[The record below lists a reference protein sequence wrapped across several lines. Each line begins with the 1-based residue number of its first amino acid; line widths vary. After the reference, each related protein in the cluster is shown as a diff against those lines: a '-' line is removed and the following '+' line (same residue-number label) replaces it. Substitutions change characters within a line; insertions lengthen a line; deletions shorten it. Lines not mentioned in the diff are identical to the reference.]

1 MQIVLPGALPDPR
14 EAREL
19 TPHML
24 KTAPTLGRWLEQ
36 SRAAVTQASPAVSG
50 CTPYERW
57 QLARRGFVPG
67 REQNFCAGLGPLWG
81 AGQAEPGTPD
91 APVWLA
97 ELVHVSPSREG
108 ARLLAACQLDI
119 APDES
124 VALFEAA
131 HSAFDGSGFQ
141 ARPLATEHWRIIIED
156 DFSPVCASPRLVSL
170 SSVNEWWPQE
180 AAARPWRKLVNELQ
194 MTWFEHPV
202 NLARQERGLPAVNS
216 LWLFG
221 GARPEQFPA
230 AQKIESAQVHEE
242 LLDPMLAHDWSA
254 WLQALGE
261 LETRVLQ
268 PLASTRPAVVLIG
281 SDKYV
286 ELKNRGRLAGLLP
299 GARESWRSWWSPRD

>member
-24 KTAPTLGRWLEQ
+24 KAAPTLARWLEQ
-36 SRAAVTQASPAVSG
+36 SRATVTQANPGVSG
-50 CTPYERW
+50 CTSYERW
-57 QLARRGFVPG
+57 QLAARGFVPG
-67 REQNFCAGLGPLWG
+67 RGQNFCAGLGPLWG
-81 AGQAEPGTPD
+81 ADPAAPD
-91 APVWLA
+91 APDTPVWLA

-108 ARLLAACQLDI
+108 ARLLAASQLDI

-131 HSAFDGSGFQ
+131 HSAFQGSGFQ
-141 ARPLATEHWRIIIED
+141 ARPLDTQHWRIAIEG

-170 SSVNEWWPQE
+170 SSVNEWWPQDT
-180 AAARPWRKLVNELQ
+180 AARPWRKLVNELQ

-202 NLARQERGLPAVNS
+202 NLARQERGLPPINS

-221 GARPEQFPA
+221 GARPEQFPTA
-230 AQKIESAQVHEE
+230 HKTEPFQVHEE
-242 LLDPMLAHDWSA
+242 LLGPMLAHDWSA

-261 LETRVLQ
+261 LEARVLR
-268 PLASTRPAVVLIG
+268 PSASSRPGLVLLG
-281 SDKYV
+281 GDKYV
-286 ELKNRGRLAGLLP
+286 ELTSRGRLAALLP
-299 GARESWRSWWSPRD
+299 GARSSWRSWWSPRD

>member
-36 SRAAVTQASPAVSG
+36 SRAAVTQASPSVAG

-57 QLARRGFVPG
+57 QLARRGFVPT
-67 REQNFCAGLGPLWG
+67 RAQNFCAGLGPLW
-81 AGQAEPGTPD
+81 APAQAAPD

-108 ARLLAACQLDI
+108 ARLLAARQLDI

-131 HSAFDGSGFQ
+131 HSVFDGSGFQ
-141 ARPLATEHWRIIIED
+141 ARPLDTERWRIAIEG

-170 SSVNEWWPQE
+170 TSVNEWWPQE

-194 MTWFEHPV
+194 MLWFEHPV
-202 NLARQERGLPAVNS
+202 NLARQERGLPPVNS

-221 GARPEQFPA
+221 GAMPKQFPA
-230 AQKIESAQVHEE
+230 MQESEPVQVHEE
-242 LLDPMLAHDWSA
+242 LLEPMLAHDWGA
-254 WLQALGE
+254 WLQALGD
-261 LETRVLQ
+261 LETRVLR
-268 PLASTRPAVVLIG
+268 PLAASRPGLVLLG
-281 SDKYV
+281 SDRYV
-286 ELKNRGRLAGLLP
+286 ELKDRGRLAGLLP
-299 GARESWRSWWSPRD
+299 GRRESWRNWWSPRD

>member
-24 KTAPTLGRWLEQ
+24 KAAPTLGRWLEQ
-36 SRAAVTQASPAVSG
+36 SRATVTQASPGVSG

-67 REQNFCAGLGPLWG
+67 RGQNFCAGLGPLWS
-81 AGQAEPGTPD
+81 AGQAGPGTSD

-141 ARPLATEHWRIIIED
+141 AAPLATEHWRITIEG

-230 AQKIESAQVHEE
+230 AQEIEPAQVHED
-242 LLDPMLAHDWSA
+242 LLEPMLAHDWSA

-268 PLASTRPAVVLIG
+268 PLASTRPAAVLIG

-286 ELKNRGRLAGLLP
+286 ELKSRGRLAGLLP
-299 GARESWRSWWSPRD
+299 GGRVSWRSWWSPRD